1 MSTNH
6 VVVGRD
12 GAVLTIAMNRPEKKN
27 ALTHAMYGAMADAL
41 AAAAGHAS
49 IRVIL
54 ITGTGDAF
62 TAGND
67 LNDFLHAPPP
77 GAETPPPRFLAAL
90 STAQKPVVAALK
102 LLAI

>member
-62 TAGND
+62 TPGNQPAE
-67 LNDFLHAPPP
+67 FLKAPPAAG
-77 GAETPPPRFLAAL
+77 GAPPRLFLPSPA
-90 STAQKPVVAALK
+90 TAPKPAFAPSPP
-102 LLAI
+102 